1 MTAASPTVAPARR
14 PLHGRLAVRIGLALC
29 LGAALVLLVAKAW
42 NLKLQRRQL
51 EQLVSLSAE
60 RVSETIRGATRDAML
75 RNDADGVHRIIQN
88 VGAQPGIARIRIFNK
103 EGRIRTST
111 LASEVG
117 GLVDVNAEQCTACHR
132 GDQPLVRLERKDRVR
147 VFPAPDG
154 GRVLGVIAPFHNEP
168 QCTGACHAHPAS
180 QSVLGVLDVQ
190 LSMGTV
196 DESLRASER
205 RMSLGLLGTVAAMV
219 LLSGG
224 LVWRLVLAP
233 LAQLR
238 AAMAR
243 VAKGDLDTPVP
254 ARSGDEI
261 GDLARSWN
269 AMTGELRRAR
279 GELVLANR
287 TLEDRIEEKTRQI
300 ERAQREMLRVEKMA
314 SLGKLAAVVAHE
326 INNPLA
332 GIRTYAR
339 VLRRRGALAPDAE
352 SDRVL
357 ELMDSEA
364 GRCGDLV
371 RNLLLFSRSS
381 PARFAEADV
390 AEILERC
397 RLLLRHQAELQQ
409 LTLDVAAEPGLPK
422 IACDASQVE
431 QMLLALAMNAVE
443 ATPPGGRVRLEAR
456 AASDGEGL
464 VLSVS
469 DTGSGIPEEDQE
481 RIFEPFFTTKDA
493 GKGVGLGLAV
503 VYGIVTRHHGRSELD
518 SRPGQGSTFT
528 VHLPRCPEPLREAS
542 HG

>member
-1 MTAASPTVAPARR
+1 VTDSGPIAVAAGR

-29 LGAALVLLVAKAW
+29 LGAVLVLLVANVW
-42 NLKLQRRQL
+42 NLRLQRRQL

-88 VGAQPGIARIRIFNK
+88 VGAQQGIARIRIFNK

-111 LASEVG
+111 LATEVG
-117 GLVDVNAEQCTACHR
+117 QLVDVRAEQCTACHR
-132 GDQPLVRLERKDRVR
+132 GDQPLVALERKDRMR
-147 VFPAPDG
+147 VFPAADG

-168 QCTGACHAHPAS
+168 QCAGACHAHPPS

-190 LSMGTV
+190 LSMSTV

-205 RMSLGLLGTVAAMV
+205 RMSLGLVGTVAAMV

-233 LAQLR
+233 LHQLR

-243 VAKGDLDTPVP
+243 VAAGDLDTPVP
-254 ARSGDEI
+254 ARSADEI
-261 GDLARSWN
+261 GELARSWN
-269 AMTGELRRAR
+269 AMTGELGRAR

-287 TLEDRIEEKTRQI
+287 TLEDRVEEKTRQI
-300 ERAQREMLRVEKMA
+300 ERTQRELLRVEKMA

-339 VLRRRGALAPDAE
+339 LLRRRGACAPDAE
-352 SDRVL
+352 SDRIL
-357 ELMDSEA
+357 EMMDGEA

-381 PARFAEADV
+381 PARFADADV
-390 AEILERC
+390 GKILERC
-397 RLLLRHQAELQQ
+397 GMLLRHKAELQQ
-409 LTLDVAAEPGLPK
+409 VALEVDVQPALPSV
-422 IACDASQVE
+422 ACDASQVE

-443 ATPPGGRVRLEAR
+443 ATPSGGRVRLQAR
-456 AASDGEGL
+456 GESDGEGL

-469 DTGSGIPEEDQE
+469 DTGAGIPEADREK
-481 RIFEPFFTTKDA
+481 IFEPFFTTKDV

-503 VYGIVTRHHGRSELD
+503 VYGIVTRHGGRIELE
-518 SRPGQGSTFT
+518 SRTGQGSTFT
-528 VHLPRCPEPLREAS
+528 VHLPRRPALPREAS
-542 HG
+542 D